1 MRELFIHGGED
12 NEDMDSTRQARVLPG
27 LSERLKV
34 VLQTSPQILPQN
46 NSVIKYNTGVNIR
59 LTSTT
64 GATVEGR
71 LGGVDGERGA
81 FYVGARLYSPS
92 RFREKVDIQ
101 KDPDDPQHYYLEVSI

>member
-1 MRELFIHGGED
+1 MMDGNITIYDFGE
-12 NEDMDSTRQARVLPG
+12 TIPLQQHCGVLPD
-27 LSERLKV
+27 LMDRFRAMN
-34 VLQTSPQILPQN
+34 QTPTQDNSNKQYHIGQN
-46 NSVIKYNTGVNIR
+46 VK

>member
-81 FYVGARLYSPS
+81 FYVGARVYHPN
-92 RFREKVDIQ
+92 RFKEKVTIKRDSDNSHQ
-101 KDPDDPQHYYLEVSI
+101 YYLEVSI